1 MTQQINLGHKLTM
14 NVKVFQLLL
23 VFTDDINRLFEGYT
37 LDSMFTKNVIVP
49 TYILTIMFI

>member
-1 MTQQINLGHKLTM
+1 M

-37 LDSMFTKNVIVP
+37 LDSMFTKNVTVP
-49 TYILTIMFI
+49 TYYNDHLDQANPFLGNLKHH